1 MGELASHER
10 YANFY
15 TDFAFKKLFGT
26 EANKEC
32 LISFLNALFDGK
44 EEISDLTYLN
54 VEHFGAAAS
63 ERKAVFDVLCEN
75 PQGEKFLIEMQKA
88 VFKRFFEQA
97 EIANFS
103 QEERRDYRE
112 SQKDFW
118 DLFAVTET
126 AEKKGRAEGR
136 AEGLA
141 EGEAI
146 GLEKGEAIGVEKRN
160 VQIAR
165 NLKAMCLNSEQIAQ
179 ATGLTIDEINGL

>member
-1 MGELASHER
+1 M
-10 YANFY
+10 
-15 TDFAFKKLFGT
+15 
-26 EANKEC
+26 
-32 LISFLNALFDGK
+32 
-44 EEISDLTYLN
+44 
-54 VEHFGAAAS
+54 
-63 ERKAVFDVLCEN
+63 
-75 PQGEKFLIEMQKA
+75 
-88 VFKRFFEQA
+88 FKRFFEQA

-146 GLEKGEAIGVEKRN
+146 GVEKRN

-165 NLKAMCLNSEQIAQ
+165 NLKAMGLNSEQIAQ
-179 ATGLTIDEINGL
+179 ATGQTIDEINEL